1 MSAPKKPLN
10 LAVKP
15 LAAAVT
21 VASALMLASQA
32 QAVNVAQDGLGE
44 VLLFPYYTVNNSF
57 DTNINITNTSEN
69 TVIFKIRF
77 REAHNSRDARDF
89 NVVLSPFD
97 VWTARVT
104 MGTNGVARLETA
116 DMSCTVGQLPTLAN
130 GNRGIDFTNFDYTGI
145 NADQGPTGLDRTLE
159 GHIEVI
165 QMAVQYP
172 TNGGQDVPSSGLT
185 FPSGSVG
192 YNAQHVAGVPRNCGA
207 VATALGASNVASTA
221 QALFEPINV
230 LKGSL
235 SLIKVSQGK
244 AIAVDPTVLANFY
257 NPDSSGVDGDGAAGS
272 NLLFSPAS
280 QDPQLNQTTPQV
292 AELFDDTIG
301 APIFAFMANP
311 EDAVSAVLSRK
322 VVVNQYSVNPAVGAQ
337 TDWVVS
343 FPTKYFYVDER
354 ETASNSSLAPFNASD
369 TFQNPPLDCAAVN
382 VGFRFFSREEDEQI
396 IADPGFSPPPPQGS
410 NAICYETQVI
420 TFDNGNVFG
429 SPLAV
434 NVDVASAGY
443 KNGWMRLEFPDAGA
457 LVGSSQAGN
466 TTFTGLPII
475 GFAATTLENGSAGS
489 FVLNYGMGWSHGYV
503 TDITPP
509 LPR

>member
-1 MSAPKKPLN
+1 MSAPKKSLN

-15 LAAAVT
+15 LAAAVS

-97 VWTARVT
+97 VWTATVT

-116 DMSCTVGQLPTLAN
+116 DNSCTVGQLPALPN
-130 GNRGIDFTNFDYTGI
+130 GKRGIDFTNFDYTGA
-145 NADQGPTGLDRTLE
+145 NADGGATGLSRTLE

-165 QMAVQYP
+165 EMAVQYP
-172 TNGGQDVPSSGLT
+172 ENGGMDVPSPELT
-185 FPSGSVG
+185 FPAGSVG
-192 YNAQHVAGVPRNCGA
+192 FNAQHVAGVPRNCGA
-207 VATALGASNVASTA
+207 VATALGAANVTA
-221 QALFEPINV
+221 TAGTMFEPINV
-230 LKGSL
+230 LKGAL

-244 AIAVDPTVLANFY
+244 AIAVDPTVLANFF
-257 NPDSSGVDGDGAAGS
+257 NPDTSGVDGVGIAGA
-272 NLLFSPAS
+272 NLLFSPAD
-280 QDPQLNQTTPQV
+280 QNPQLNQTFPPV

-301 APIFAFMANP
+301 APIFDVMASA
-311 EDAVSAVLSRK
+311 EDAVSAVLSRQ
-322 VVVNQYSVNPAVGAQ
+322 VVVNQFSVNPANGAQ

-354 ETASNSSLAPFNASD
+354 ETGSNISLAPFNNSD
-369 TFQNPPLDCAAVN
+369 TFQNAPEDCAAVT
-382 VGFRFFSREEDEQI
+382 VGFRFFDREEAETI

-410 NAICYETQVI
+410 NAICNETQVI
-420 TFDNGNVFG
+420 TFDNSNVFG

-434 NVDVASAGY
+434 NVDVASAGF
-443 KNGWMRLEFPDAGA
+443 KNGWMRLEYPEAGS
-457 LVGSSQAGN
+457 LVGTSTG
-466 TTFTGLPII
+466 TTFTGLPTI

-503 TDITPP
+503 TNITAP
-509 LPR
+509 